1 MADIDKIILNN
12 TQYDIRDSSVPSWA
26 KQSTKPTYTA
36 NEVGALPSNTHI
48 PSDVNLG
55 SVAGKMYREDVNGSG
70 NFTVKGNSG
79 IIPSLVAGTYTVA
92 IYAKSATSSYKFR
105 FNFGSVSYELTSTD
119 GIISDIRTITIP
131 SGTFSGSVVE
141 PSSGGVA
148 SNTILSVNMYDYQIP
163 ISTVGKAAVTNRYS
177 DLDGTPTIPTV
188 NNGTLTIQKNG
199 TNVATF
205 AANQSSNVTANIT
218 VPTTTS
224 GLTNDS
230 GFINTQIYLGTSPAS
245 DAASY
250 NKTAT
255 VEIFPTVTE
264 TVDNV
269 EVTKPKVG
277 TIVGIKYLATN
288 TYKTANSVYTLN
300 VNDTGE
306 FPMYYNNSEL
316 ATSTSANTLV
326 AGYLNRYI
334 YYLFNGT
341 QWVWLTASYD
351 SNTTYSN
358 VSLGQGYTGNCTTA
372 ANAVAKTAA
381 LSSYSLTTGGIV
393 VVTFTNGNTAT
404 SPTLNI
410 NSKGAKAIYFRGAAC
425 PTDLIQAGDRVTMIY
440 SSQYHIVSIARRNGN
455 VLTADASANTIALK
469 DNNTVLST
477 INTKSINGVSLLGQ
491 GDLTVVGSNQPTSVV
506 TVNGGDVTQA
516 MDANVLYII
525 GSSATP
531 CTSLTF
537 TLNAGG
543 SNTTNYY
550 HAIVTCAT
558 NMTFTKPNSVTL
570 VDGRE
575 IPSFTAGSVFE
586 FSILEN
592 QLAYFYT
599 EA

>member
-1 MADIDKIILNN
+1 M
-12 TQYDIRDSSVPSWA
+12 PSWA

-36 NEVGALPSNTHI
+36 SEVGALPAGTHI

-55 SVAGKMYREDVNGSG
+55 SVAGKMYREDVMGTG

-79 IIPSLVAGTYTVA
+79 IIPTLVAGTYIVA

-105 FNFGSVSYELTSTD
+105 FNFGSVFYDLTSTN
-119 GIISDIRTITIP
+119 GIISDVRTITIP
-131 SGTFSGSVVE
+131 AGTFSGSVIS
-141 PSSGGVA
+141 PSSGVA

-205 AANQSSNVTANIT
+205 TANQSSSVTANIT

-245 DAASY
+245 DASSH

-255 VEIFPTVTE
+255 VETFPTVTE

-269 EVTKPKVG
+269 EVTKPRVG

-306 FPMYYNNSEL
+306 FPMYYNNNKL

-326 AGYLNRYI
+326 AGYLNRYV

-372 ANAVAKTAA
+372 AATVAKTAA

-469 DNNTVLST
+469 DNNTALST
-477 INTKSINGVSLLGQ
+477 IDIKSINGVSLLGQ

-506 TVNGGDVTQA
+506 TVNGGAVTQA
-516 MDANVLYII
+516 MDANVLYKI
-525 GSSATP
+525 GSTATP
-531 CTSLTF
+531 CTSLTI
-537 TLNAGG
+537 TLNSGT
-543 SNTTNYY
+543 NTTNYY
-550 HAIVTCAT
+550 HAIVTCAA
-558 NMTFTKPNSVTL
+558 NMAFTIPSTVI
-570 VDGRE
+570 VADGRTL
-575 IPSFTAGSVFE
+575 PSFTADSIFE

-592 QLAYFYT
+592 VLSYFYT
-599 EA
+599 ET